1 MNHMTSLVSELS
13 ESTTQDYTGNTSE
26 KMVQNR
32 TLTPSKSTVNCN
44 TVRASGRTGQN
55 SSLRATDALKE
66 RASQN
71 STHTVSLTESMS
83 QNNTEI
89 LAAVD
94 YTNKSE
100 SSKSIPT
107 TTHAEIFI
115 NSTEPTSEVVPTT
128 QEGFN
133 FSAILNTTYSRNVSA
148 SASAYVKVFWLS
160 KMTSSKSPAGTTT
173 TVQWDTSSDP
183 DGMATYLHLYS
194 STALSLIS
202 R

>member
-1 MNHMTSLVSELS
+1 MNHVTSSDSQLS
-13 ESTTQDYTGNTSE
+13 DSTTQDYTGNTSE

-32 TLTPSKSTVNCN
+32 TLTPLNSTVNCN

-71 STHTVSLTESMS
+71 STPTVSLTESMS

-89 LAAVD
+89 LATVD
-94 YTNKSE
+94 YTNNSDNR
-100 SSKSIPT
+100 KSIPT
-107 TTHAEIFI
+107 TTLAEIFI
-115 NSTEPTSEVVPTT
+115 NSTEPTTEVVPTT

-133 FSAILNTTYSRNVSA
+133 FSAILNTTSKNVSA
-148 SASAYVKVFWLS
+148 SASAHVKVFWLS

-173 TVQWDTSSDP
+173 IVQWDTSSDP

-194 STALSLIS
+194 STALPLIS

>member
-1 MNHMTSLVSELS
+1 MNHMTSLDSELS
-13 ESTTQDYTGNTSE
+13 ESTTQDYTGDVSE

-32 TLTPSKSTVNCN
+32 TLTSSKSTVHCN

-66 RASQN
+66 KASQN
-71 STHTVSLTESMS
+71 STPTVSVTESMS

-89 LAAVD
+89 LATED
-94 YTNKSE
+94 YTNNSKNN
-100 SSKSIPT
+100 KSIPT
-107 TTHAEIFI
+107 TTHADIFT
-115 NSTEPTSEVVPTT
+115 NSTETTTELVPTT
-128 QEGFN
+128 HQGFN
-133 FSAILNTTYSRNVSA
+133 FSAIFNTTDSTNVSSST
-148 SASAYVKVFWLS
+148 SAHIKVFWLS

>member
-1 MNHMTSLVSELS
+1 MTSSDSQLS
-13 ESTTQDYTGNTSE
+13 DGTTQDYTGNTSE

-32 TLTPSKSTVNCN
+32 TLTPSKTTVHCN
-44 TVRASGRTGQN
+44 IVRASGGTGQN
-55 SSLRATDALKE
+55 SSLRVTDALKE
-66 RASQN
+66 RTSQN
-71 STHTVSLTESMS
+71 STPTVSVTESMS
-83 QNNTEI
+83 KNNTEI

-94 YTNKSE
+94 YMNNSE

-107 TTHAEIFI
+107 TTHAEIFT
-115 NSTEPTSEVVPTT
+115 NSTKPTTEVVPTT

-133 FSAILNTTYSRNVSA
+133 FSAILNTTDSRNVSA
-148 SASAYVKVFWLS
+148 SASAHVKVFWLS

-194 STALSLIS
+194 STVLMNIYV
-202 R
+202 